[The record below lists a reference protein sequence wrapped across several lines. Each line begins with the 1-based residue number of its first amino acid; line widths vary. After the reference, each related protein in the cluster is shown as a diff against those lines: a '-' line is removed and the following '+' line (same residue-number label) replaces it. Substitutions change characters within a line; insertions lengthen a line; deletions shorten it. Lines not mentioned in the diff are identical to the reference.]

1 VITADKAEHVRPFD
15 EAAKKGP
22 RYGANSFY
30 LLHPCLPLPP
40 LSPLSPL
47 DTFLRSGEYRYAR
60 GTTGVLKTSVRK
72 FVVTSETV
80 SRVES
85 MET

>member
-1 VITADKAEHVRPFD
+1 MALTTYF
-15 EAAKKGP
+15 
-22 RYGANSFY
+22 S
-30 LLHPCLPLPP
+30 LSLSLSPP
-40 LSPLSPL
+40 PSPLSAL
-47 DTFLRSGEYRYAR
+47 HTTYHRSGEYRYAR

-72 FVVTSETV
+72 FVITSETV